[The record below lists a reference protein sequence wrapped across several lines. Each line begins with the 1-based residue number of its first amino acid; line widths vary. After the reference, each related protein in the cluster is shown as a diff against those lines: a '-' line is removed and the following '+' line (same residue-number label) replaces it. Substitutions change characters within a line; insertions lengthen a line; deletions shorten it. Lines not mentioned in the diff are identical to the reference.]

1 MIATE
6 VKGDAQMTKIT
17 LHKEPDG
24 WRSCIEQ
31 NDKIVVLDNIFDSQE
46 DAITEARAVISR
58 M

>member
-1 MIATE
+1 
-6 VKGDAQMTKIT
+6 MTKIT

-31 NDKIVVLDNIFDSQE
+31 DDKLVVLDNIFDSEE
-46 DAITEARAVISR
+46 DAILEARLVISK

>member
-1 MIATE
+1 
-6 VKGDAQMTKIT
+6 MTKIT

-31 NDKIVVLDNIFDSQE
+31 GEKIVVLDNIFDSE
-46 DAITEARAVISR
+46 AEALSEARAIVAR

>member
-1 MIATE
+1 
-6 VKGDAQMTKIT
+6 MTRIT

-31 NDKIVVLDNIFDSQE
+31 GEKLVVLDNIFDTE
-46 DAITEARAVISR
+46 DEALLEARMIVAR